1 MYYYYSIDM
10 EFRGPE
16 EYGRSMIRKSATLKG
31 ACRNAYRIVKN
42 DDAQTVFISKTKSYR
57 RKDIYRMVWYDYME
71 KKAMISSPN
80 KGSRRYRVLSDGT
93 IVG

>member
-16 EYGRSMIRKSATLKG
+16 EFGRSMIRKSATLKG

-42 DDAQTVFISKTKSYR
+42 DDAQTVFITKVKSYR
-57 RKDIYRMVWYDYME
+57 RKDIFRIIWYDYME
-71 KKAMISSPN
+71 KKALISSN
-80 KGSRRYRVLSDGT
+80 RGGKHYRVLSDGT